1 MIVFQDKPAPKGY
14 TYDLAIVR
22 GTLSEADIQK
32 LVNAGS
38 PKTLVLNVFNGWDGN
53 LLSVLSALNG
63 IEVVSIDI
71 FCASDSN
78 LPVNAFDCLSRKTK
92 SSIQYLRLAGQLVGD
107 LSLDHFPN
115 LADFGMGF
123 TAKGKNGIKIDW
135 GSCSNLA
142 SLGGAWPHFPS
153 IDLLSKM
160 PKLSSIA
167 SVRPGFSPESLGCIN
182 GLNRIEFAY
191 WNKLKSFTQ
200 FGELREKLLHL
211 ELYSAS
217 KIESYEGLNDFINL
231 KYLDL
236 GKCPPVKYGSIF
248 SSMINLEVLQLA
260 ETKILDGDLACLY
273 SLPNLKKLSLVDQ
286 KNLSPTRD
294 ALYHHFGLL

>member
-22 GTLSEADIQK
+22 GTLSEADVQK

-53 LLSVLSALNG
+53 LLSVLSALDG

-92 SSIQYLRLAGQLVGD
+92 SSIQYLKLAGQLVGD
-107 LSLDHFPN
+107 LSLDNFPN
-115 LADFGMGF
+115 LVNFGMGF
-123 TAKGKNGIKIDW
+123 TAKGKNGINIDW
-135 GSCSNLA
+135 GSCPNLV
-142 SLGGAWPHFPS
+142 SLGGAWPYFPG
-153 IDLLSKM
+153 IDVLSKM
-160 PKLSSIA
+160 LKLSSIA
-167 SVRPGFSPESLGCIN
+167 SVRPGCSPESLCCIN

-191 WNKLKSFTQ
+191 WNKLKNFTQ
-200 FGELREKLLHL
+200 FGELQEKLSHL

-217 KIESYEGLNDFINL
+217 KIESYEGLNEFTNL

-236 GKCPPVKYGSIF
+236 GKCPPVKHGSIF
-248 SSMINLEVLQLA
+248 STLINLEVLHLVG
-260 ETKILDGDLACLY
+260 TKILDGDMSCLY
-273 SLPNLKKLSLVDQ
+273 SLPNLKKLSLADQ
-286 KNLSPTRD
+286 KNLSPSHD
-294 ALYHHFGLL
+294 DLYRHLGLL